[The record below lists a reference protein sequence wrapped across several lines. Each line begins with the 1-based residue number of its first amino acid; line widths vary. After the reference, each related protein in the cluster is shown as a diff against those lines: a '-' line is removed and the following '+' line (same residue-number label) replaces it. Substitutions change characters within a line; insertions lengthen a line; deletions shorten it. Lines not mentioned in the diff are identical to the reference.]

1 MKYFKNILVFTLVLI
16 SSTSLFSQNK
26 ERKKVYK
33 IDQSNLEFPFDKT
46 IKIKIVSF
54 EYFYQTVSESFFVS
68 EMKYNETVPKIN
80 NKLDS
85 TRINEIEILE
95 INKVIELIEILNQK
109 TKKSIVSS
117 SNCFNPRNSIVFLD
131 ENDTIIEHIDLCF
144 ECLNYKIF
152 SKDKFIDF
160 EVEKMLKLKLFFSEN
175 GVQFGTNN

>member
-1 MKYFKNILVFTLVLI
+1 LVLTLVLI

-109 TKKSIVSS
+109 PKNQKSIASS

-152 SKDKFIDF
+152 SKEKFIDF